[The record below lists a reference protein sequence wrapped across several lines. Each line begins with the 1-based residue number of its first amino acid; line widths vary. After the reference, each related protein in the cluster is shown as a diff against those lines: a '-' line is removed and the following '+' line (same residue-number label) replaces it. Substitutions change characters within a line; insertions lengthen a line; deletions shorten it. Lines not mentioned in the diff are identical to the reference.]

1 MLTMHTTTKKTTKIT
16 ITETEL
22 RKSFYENYMDLL
34 QDTVKEEDP
43 GFFESEI
50 HRLSDAIS
58 GIHKSGFTPLFED
71 GYTMMLLDSKAF
83 DIVEDWREGDVI
95 ELVIK
100 KDDGSIEVV
109 THEQMSY

>member
-1 MLTMHTTTKKTTKIT
+1 MLTMHTTTKKTTKIQV
-16 ITETEL
+16 TETEL
-22 RKSFYENYMDLL
+22 CKSFYENYMDLL

-71 GYTMMLLDSKAF
+71 GYTMMLLDPKAF
-83 DIVEDWREGDVI
+83 EIVEDWREGDVI
-95 ELVIK
+95 ELVIT
-100 KDDGSIEVV
+100 KDNGSIEVV
-109 THEQMSY
+109 TQDRMSY

>member
-1 MLTMHTTTKKTTKIT
+1 MITMHTTTKKTTKIT

-58 GIHKSGFTPLFED
+58 SITRVA
-71 GYTMMLLDSKAF
+71 LLLCLKM
-83 DIVEDWREGDVI
+83 VI
-95 ELVIK
+95 
-100 KDDGSIEVV
+100 
-109 THEQMSY
+109 Q

>member
-1 MLTMHTTTKKTTKIT
+1 MITTTKTTKIQV
-16 ITETEL
+16 TETEL
-22 RKSFYENYMDLL
+22 RKSFYTNYMDLL

-58 GIHKSGFTPLFED
+58 SIHKSGFTPLFED
-71 GYTMMLLDSKAF
+71 GYTMMLLEPNQF
-83 DIVEDWREGDVI
+83 EIVEDWREGDVI
-95 ELVIK
+95 ELVIT
-100 KDDGSIEVV
+100 KDNGSVEVV